1 MARTGAEG
9 PGAVGCLQQEDGGFG
24 APGAASSRTCIF
36 NDITCRRPE
45 CGGEQNIDSLLVGS
59 TLSILKAD
67 PGPPTNLARAAAES
81 LHQIDL
87 LRGLSEEERRNL
99 KNLGEIERYEPNM
112 AIFSEGAEAGN
123 FYLLEEGR
131 VSIESRLSRGL
142 RFPIMAVSPGQAF
155 GWSALVFPHQ
165 YTATALSLTRVRAIA
180 IPTEAMLEMMRA
192 NPALGLAIMEKV
204 ASIVASRVRSLELAL
219 AGLLQKDR

>member
-1 MARTGAEG
+1 MPHWMCTTCGYY
-9 PGAVGCLQQEDGGFG
+9 LQ
-24 APGAASSRTCIF
+24 APGPPERCPSCSRVCVF

-45 CGGEQNIDSLLVGS
+45 CGGEQNIDSLLVGN
-59 TLSILKAD
+59 TLSTLKAD
-67 PGPPTNLARAAAES
+67 PGPPTKLARAAAES

-87 LRGLSEEERRNL
+87 LRGLDEEERQKL
-99 KNLGEIERYEPNM
+99 KNLGKTETYEPN
-112 AIFSEGAEAGN
+112 AVIFPEGAEAGS
-123 FYLLEEGR
+123 FYLLEEGQ

-155 GWSALVFPHQ
+155 GWSALVLPHQ
-165 YTATALSLTRVRAIA
+165 YTATALSLTKVTAIA
-180 IPTEAMLEMMRA
+180 IPKEGMLAMMRA

-219 AGLLQKDR
+219 AGLLQKDT

>member
-1 MARTGAEG
+1 MLKPGKHPSARTLHRRGPQAE
-9 PGAVGCLQQEDGGFG
+9 PQRRAVNPVRGSPASRRKLQGLD
-24 APGAASSRTCIF
+24 SRALVELH
-36 NDITCRRPE
+36 DKQSERDHRE
-45 CGGEQNIDSLLVGS
+45 LRIDKVG
-59 TLSILKAD
+59 
-67 PGPPTNLARAAAES
+67 
-81 LHQIDL
+81 
-87 LRGLSEEERRNL
+87 
-99 KNLGEIERYEPNM
+99 
-112 AIFSEGAEAGN
+112 
-123 FYLLEEGR
+123 
-131 VSIESRLSRGL
+131 VRGL

>member
-1 MARTGAEG
+1 MPHWMCTTCGYY
-9 PGAVGCLQQEDGGFG
+9 LQAA
-24 APGAASSRTCIF
+24 APPERCPSCSWVCVF
-36 NDITCRRPE
+36 NDITCRRAE
-45 CGGEQNIDSLLVGS
+45 CGGEQNLDPTLVGNTLSLLQ
-59 TLSILKAD
+59 AD
-67 PGPPTNLARAAAES
+67 PGPPTKLARAAAES

-87 LRGLSEEERRNL
+87 LRGLSEEERQKL
-99 KNLGEIERYEPNM
+99 KSLGEIELYEPHTV
-112 AIFSEGAEAGN
+112 IFSEGAEAGN
-123 FYLLEEGR
+123 FYLLEEGQ

-155 GWSALVFPHQ
+155 GWSALVLPHQ
-165 YTATALSLTRVRAIA
+165 YTATALALTRVRTTA
-180 IPTEAMLEMMRA
+180 IPKEAMLEMMRA